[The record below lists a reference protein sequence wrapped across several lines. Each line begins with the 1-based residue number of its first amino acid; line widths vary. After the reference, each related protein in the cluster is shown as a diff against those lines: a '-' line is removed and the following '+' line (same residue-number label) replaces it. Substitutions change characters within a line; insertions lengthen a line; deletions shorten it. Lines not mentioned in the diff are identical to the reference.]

1 MTSFINVPNPFLFE
15 MIGVAGFGLYVMNYT
30 LLTFHKLHSHDAI
43 YFAINLVA
51 ASMVLC
57 GLMVSFNLASAMIQA
72 FWVVIS
78 FAAIIVRLKRRA
90 AAALHRA
97 DDEVEAK
104 TAPHPDLLRAV

>member
-1 MTSFINVPNPFLFE
+1 MTSLLTVSNPLLFE

-30 LLTFHKLHSHDAI
+30 LLTFHRLHSHDTL

-57 GLMVSFNLASAMIQA
+57 GLMVSFNLASAMIQT

-78 FAAIIVRLKRRA
+78 SAAIVVRLRRRA
-90 AAALHRA
+90 TSGRSRRKLREA
-97 DDEVEAK
+97 DDIERVARI
-104 TAPHPDLLRAV
+104 A

>member
-1 MTSFINVPNPFLFE
+1 MT
-15 MIGVAGFGLYVMNYT
+15 GVAGFGLYVMNYT
-30 LLTFHKLHSHDAI
+30 LLTFHKLHSHDAH

-51 ASMVLC
+51 AAMVLC

-90 AAALHRA
+90 SAALHGG
-97 DDEVEAK
+97 ENEAEEA
-104 TAPHPDLLRAV
+104 TSNRPHPSLVRVA